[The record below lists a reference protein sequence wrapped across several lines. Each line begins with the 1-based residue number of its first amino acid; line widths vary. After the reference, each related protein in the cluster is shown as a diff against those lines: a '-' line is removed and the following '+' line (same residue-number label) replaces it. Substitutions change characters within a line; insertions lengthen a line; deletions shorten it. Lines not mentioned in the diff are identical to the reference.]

1 MAFAAAVDVT
11 AAVVVVVAAAAAAAV
26 VVEVALLSSARLL
39 LLVSKLLLFSADTPL
54 VCFGCVTPGS
64 SVIAFPDDDFCE
76 LPDVLL
82 SRGVTVEVEV
92 DIREVTAGAREPLA
106 FCLSPLEG
114 AR

>member
-11 AAVVVVVAAAAAAAV
+11 AAVVVVVVAAAAAV

-39 LLVSKLLLFSADTPL
+39 LLLLSKLLLFSADTPL
-54 VCFGCVTPGS
+54 VCFGCVTSGS

-82 SRGVTVEVEV
+82 SRGVTVTGV
-92 DIREVTAGAREPLA
+92 DIREVTAGARE
-106 FCLSPLEG
+106 